1 MVRNKL
7 YVLVSTAC
15 AAGYIWLFINYHR
28 SVSDSMEPGVCL
40 FKRITGIPCPSCGST
55 RSVLSI
61 LNGDF
66 AGALLWNPFGLI
78 IISILILAPLWIL
91 YDIVLHK
98 DSFLQIYNR
107 AEIFLERKWIAIIL
121 ILLVIMNWI
130 WNIYKGL

>member
-7 YVLVSTAC
+7 YVVMSTAC
-15 AAGYIWLFINYHR
+15 IAGYIWLFINYHQ
-28 SVSDSMEPGVCL
+28 SVSGSIEPGVCL

-66 AGALLWNPFGLI
+66 VAALFWNPFGLI
-78 IISILILAPLWIL
+78 IMSILILAPLWIL

-98 DSFLQIYNR
+98 DSLLKIYISS
-107 AEIFLERKWIAIIL
+107 EIFLRRKWIAIPM
-121 ILLVIMNWI
+121 ILLVILNWI

>member
-28 SVSDSMEPGVCL
+28 SVAENFEPGVCL

-66 AGALLWNPFGLI
+66 IGVLLWNPFGLI
-78 IISILILAPLWIL
+78 ILSILVLAPLWIL
-91 YDIVLHK
+91 YDVVGQK
-98 DSFLQIYNR
+98 DSFFQFYIR
-107 AEIFLERKWIAIIL
+107 AEIFLRRKWIAIPL
-121 ILLVIMNWI
+121 ILLVILNWI

>member
-15 AAGYIWLFINYHR
+15 AAGYIWLFLNFHR
-28 SVSDSMEPGVCL
+28 IVTNSMEPGVCL

-61 LNGDF
+61 LKGDF
-66 AGALLWNPFGLI
+66 IGALLLNPFGLI
-78 IISILILAPLWIL
+78 ILLILILAPLWIL
-91 YDIVLHK
+91 YDIVLQK
-98 DSFLQIYNR
+98 DSLLQVYNR
-107 AEIFLERKWIAIIL
+107 AEIFLRRKWIATPL
-121 ILLVIMNWI
+121 ILLVILNWI

>member
-15 AAGYIWLFINYHR
+15 VAGYIWLFINYHR
-28 SVSDSMEPGVCL
+28 SVSDSIEPGVCL

-61 LNGDF
+61 LKGDF
-66 AGALLWNPFGLI
+66 IGALLLNPFGI
-78 IISILILAPLWIL
+78 IIMSILILAPLWIL
-91 YDIVLHK
+91 FDVVSK
-98 DSFLQIYNR
+98 RDSLLQVYNR
-107 AEIFLERKWIAIIL
+107 TELILNRKWIAIPL
-121 ILLVIMNWI
+121 ILLVILNWI